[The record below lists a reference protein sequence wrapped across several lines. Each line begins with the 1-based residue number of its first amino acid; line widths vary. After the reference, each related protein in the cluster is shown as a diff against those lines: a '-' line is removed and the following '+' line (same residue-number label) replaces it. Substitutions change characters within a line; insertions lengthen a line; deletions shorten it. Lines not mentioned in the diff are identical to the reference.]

1 LSVAAA
7 HDAISLELPG
17 GTVRVLLFAGG
28 TTGLVLLAGS
38 EEARGFCAGLGEAAE
53 EAGLS
58 ALAFADAIP
67 GDATLAADRAGE
79 LLGRL
84 GVESTVL
91 VAVGDE
97 AVAALRAAATSA
109 FAAVVLVEPRIPDG
123 EIEALLA
130 DVPAAKLVLV
140 RGNDA
145 EAQAAAAAVYRHAIG
160 PVVVQHLVGGEALAG
175 ETAAMITEATIT
187 FAVGVCGDGRRA

>member
-1 LSVAAA
+1 M
-7 HDAISLELPG
+7 
-17 GTVRVLLFAGG
+17 
-28 TTGLVLLAGS
+28 
-38 EEARGFCAGLGEAAE
+38 
-53 EAGLS
+53 
-58 ALAFADAIP
+58 
-67 GDATLAADRAGE
+67 
-79 LLGRL
+79 
-84 GVESTVL
+84 L

-109 FAAVVLVEPRIPDG
+109 FAAVVLIEPCIPDG

-140 RGNDA
+140 RGNDD
-145 EAQAAAAAVYRHAIG
+145 EAQVDGRCRVSARDRPGRG
-160 PVVVQHLVGGEALAG
+160 PAFVGGEALAG